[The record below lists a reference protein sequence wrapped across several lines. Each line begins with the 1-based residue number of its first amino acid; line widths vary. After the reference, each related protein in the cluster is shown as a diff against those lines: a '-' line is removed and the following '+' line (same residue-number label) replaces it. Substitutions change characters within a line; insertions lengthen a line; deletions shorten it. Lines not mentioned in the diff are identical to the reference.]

1 MAEHDLQ
8 PISFSRRHAG
18 RLREPALVRSYP
30 RHAAGVRS
38 DAISVA
44 VVGVGGVRGFFGG
57 TLSRSGEDVVFV
69 ARAATLEALR
79 ERGLRVDS
87 ISGES

>member
-1 MAEHDLQ
+1 
-8 PISFSRRHAG
+8 
-18 RLREPALVRSYP
+18 
-30 RHAAGVRS
+30 VRS

-69 ARAATLEALR
+69 GALQLLKR
-79 ERGLRVDS
+79 SESEDCES
-87 ISGES
+87 TASAEIS